1 MERIVLLTVLL
12 APAPPTVLHVSEE
25 NMVPLVRTIVVHIV
39 TVSAAMTRRSVRKVM
54 ELVYMAVLS
63 DIGERVAL

>member
-12 APAPPTVLHVSEE
+12 APAPSTVLHVSEE
-25 NMVPLVRTIVVHIV
+25 NMVPLVRTIVVNIV

>member
-1 MERIVLLTVLL
+1 
-12 APAPPTVLHVSEE
+12 
-25 NMVPLVRTIVVHIV
+25 MVPLVRTIVVNIV
-39 TVSAAMTRRSVRKVM
+39 TVSAAMTRRSVRKEM

>member
-12 APAPPTVLHVSEE
+12 APAPPTALHVSEE
-25 NMVPLVRTIVVHIV
+25 NMVPLVRTIVVNIV

-63 DIGERVAL
+63 DTGERVAL

>member
-12 APAPPTVLHVSEE
+12 APAPSTVLHVSEE
-25 NMVPLVRTIVVHIV
+25 NMVPLVRTIVVNIV
-39 TVSAAMTRRSVRKVM
+39 IVSAAMTRRSVRKVM